1 MKSILPVDY
10 MFSSQNVLT
19 PDKLNNGFW
28 DKIPNWSFL
37 LIFTAIML
45 LITFIVPRL
54 FFGKDTDKIRSI
66 SCELVMAFITFLG
79 FAAMF
84 TSPKMSDLDAPL
96 HKPYATACEFRLQPN
111 SNLVVKQVKNKYY
124 KYPKYENEKTK
135 YPYRLYLKDV
145 TTSNKLIYL
154 GKTDGQQINLD
165 NSTKTGRLFT
175 NYYYYVQKH
184 HLANHFK
191 HTLYLERDPDVT
203 NANGVPQYAL
213 MLEGDDI
220 TLKIKPN
227 KASTYQIYTDK
238 D

>member
-1 MKSILPVDY
+1 MNTLLPMDY
-10 MFSSQNVLT
+10 MFKNQNVLT

-37 LIFTAIML
+37 LIFIAIML
-45 LITFIVPRL
+45 LITFVL
-54 FFGKDTDKIRSI
+54 GKDIDKNKII
-66 SCELVMAFITFLG
+66 SYQLFMAFITFLSLCT
-79 FAAMF
+79 MV
-84 TSPKMSDLDAPL
+84 TSPKMSDLNAPL
-96 HKPYATACEFRLQPN
+96 HEPYATACEFRLQPN

-165 NSTKTGRLFT
+165 NSTKTGKLFT

-227 KASTYQIYTDK
+227 KAAAYQIYTDK

>member
-1 MKSILPVDY
+1 MKTILPVDY
-10 MFSSQNVLT
+10 KFNSQNVLT

-28 DKIPNWSFL
+28 DKIPCWSVL
-37 LIFTAIML
+37 LISIPVVL
-45 LITFIVPRL
+45 LLTFIFITFI
-54 FFGKDTDKIRSI
+54 GKDTD
-66 SCELVMAFITFLG
+66 LVTIFYKLVVACIGFLG
-79 FAAMF
+79 LGALII
-84 TSPKMSDLDAPL
+84 SPKMSDLNAPWRR
-96 HKPYATACEFRLQPN
+96 PYATACEFRLQPN
-111 SNLVVKQVKNKYY
+111 SNLVVKQVKN

-227 KASTYQIYTDK
+227 KASIYQIYTDK

>member
-1 MKSILPVDY
+1 MNTLLPMDY
-10 MFSSQNVLT
+10 MFKNQNVLT

-37 LIFTAIML
+37 LIFIAIML

-54 FFGKDTDKIRSI
+54 FFGKDTDKIRII
-66 SCELVMAFITFLG
+66 SCQLVTAFMTFLG
-79 FAAMF
+79 LGAMI
-84 TSPKMSDLDAPL
+84 TL

-111 SNLVVKQVKNKYY
+111 SNLVVKQVKN

-165 NSTKTGRLFT
+165 NSTKTGKLFT

-227 KASTYQIYTDK
+227 KAAAYQIYTDK